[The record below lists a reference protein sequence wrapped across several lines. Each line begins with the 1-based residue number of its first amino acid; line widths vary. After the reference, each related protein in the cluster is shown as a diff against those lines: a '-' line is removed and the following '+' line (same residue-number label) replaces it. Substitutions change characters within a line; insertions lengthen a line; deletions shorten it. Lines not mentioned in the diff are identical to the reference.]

1 MRRARA
7 AAASRAPR
15 ALTLFFPCGDREDPS
30 FRQLRK
36 RNSAG
41 GAAERE
47 RRRTVKKAKER
58 AKRNRKKLVRPRVS
72 FFPLLFRERDKR
84 ERQRHCFF
92 VSGRMLLF
100 TDWLK
105 RSWRAKKRKE
115 KGGPLSPSALLPAKE
130 LRRCCCCQERKLI
143 SSFPLR
149 LRRQGGG
156 AIPGCSPHPQAGAEK
171 EEEFR
176 GSPLYSSKLLALFS
190 WRCCFAV
197 VLFSGGG
204 GGREGGIK

>member
-1 MRRARA
+1 MSMRRARA

-58 AKRNRKKLVRPRVS
+58 AKRNRKNSFDLSTPS
-72 FFPLLFRERDKR
+72 FFFLTPFPRERQT
-84 ERQRHCFF
+84 RQRHCFF

-115 KGGPLSPSALLPAKE
+115 KGGPLSPAALLPAKE

-156 AIPGCSPHPQAGAEK
+156 SYPRLLSSSPS
-171 EEEFR
+171 R
-176 GSPLYSSKLLALFS
+176 G
-190 WRCCFAV
+190 
-197 VLFSGGG
+197 
-204 GGREGGIK
+204 